1 MRTINE
7 NMTEEIFDQDPYV
20 FEFEGAVVSVNG
32 NEVILDSTAFYPGGG
47 GQVCDTGTISG
58 KNVIEVFRK
67 NDDIVHIIPGHDL
80 KVGSLVWGSVDWNRR
95 YDLMKGHTAEHLLFG
110 SLKKNFPELGIVK
123 IFISPESKYVVVD
136 KDVSWETIREA
147 VKRVNGVIADN
158 VSIRK
163 STMERDDPELEN
175 VRVDLD
181 KVKTNEITVIE
192 IGDADAAA
200 CSGIHVMETDELG
213 AICVDRKV
221 SAGKDGFAIHFRIGW
236 DAINTS
242 AELGSKCVE
251 VSEKLGSKPED
262 ILNTA
267 DNMKDQTESLRKSV
281 KVLITSALKAMPSE
295 SVNGVNVYLGSFPA
309 ADGKIFMD
317 ACEQYRVA
325 GSVAIMISSGTSSS
339 VFISSGS
346 PKVDC
351 GAILKTALVK
361 YEGRGGGKKEFA
373 QGGIPDSKS
382 ADALLKDLF
391 ESVKKALS

>member
-1 MRTINE
+1 
-7 NMTEEIFDQDPYV
+7 MTDEIFDQDPYV

-58 KNVIEVFRK
+58 KNVIEVFRR
-67 NDDIVHIIPGHDL
+67 DDYIVHIIPGHDL

-136 KDVSWETIREA
+136 RDVSWETVREA

-181 KVKTNEITVIE
+181 KVKTNEVTVIE

-200 CSGIHVMETDELG
+200 CSGIHVMETEELG

-236 DAINTS
+236 DAIDTS

-267 DNMKDQTESLRKSV
+267 GNMKDQVESLGKSV
-281 KVLITSALKAMPSE
+281 KILLTSALKTMPSE
-295 SVNGVNVYLGSFPA
+295 SVNGVNVYHGSFPA

-346 PKVDC
+346 QKVDC
-351 GAILKTALVK
+351 SAILKTTLAR

-373 QGGIPDSKS
+373 QGGIPDPKS